1 MEKLKVGIIGG
12 GASGFFAA
20 IEAAKNGAEVLIF
33 EKTNKVLSKVLVSGG
48 GRCNVTNGTGSPSE
62 FLKGYPRGKNFMK
75 KVFKTFNSKDTF
87 KWFES
92 RGVPL
97 KTEEDGRVFPV
108 SNSSSSIIEALK
120 KAAEI
125 NGVKVLYKTGIQ
137 EVRRLDGKFILNS
150 GKEDIYVDKLVICT
164 GGKPKKEGYT
174 LIEQLGHTI
183 HPPIPS
189 LFTFNAPSSK
199 IIQLKGLSVPNGH
212 IRFEGSQLQ
221 YSGPILITHWGISG
235 PAVLK
240 LSAFGAEWLHDKEY
254 KAVALVKW
262 REEFTEEGLRADL
275 LGFKCDHPLK
285 IVYKNPLFAL
295 PGRLWEFLVDKAEI
309 NSDIKWGDMNKKK
322 INKLIEN
329 LLRFSLKVSGKT
341 TFKEEFVTAG
351 GVSLNE
357 IDANTMESKLV
368 KGLFFAGEVI
378 NVDGITGGYN
388 FQAAWSTGFLAGS
401 RSSGIV
407 IQ

>member
-1 MEKLKVGIIGG
+1 MKKLIVGIIGG
-12 GASGFFAA
+12 GAAGYFAA
-20 IEAAKNGAEVLIF
+20 IEAAKNGADVLIF
-33 EKTNKVLSKVLVSGG
+33 EKSNKVLSKVLVSGG
-48 GRCNVTNGTGSPSE
+48 GRCNVTNGTGSTSE

-75 KVFKTFNSKDTF
+75 KVFKAFNAKDTF
-87 KWFES
+87 EWFES

-108 SNSSSSIIEALK
+108 SNSSSSIVEVLK
-120 KAAEI
+120 KTAKTY
-125 NGVKVLYKTGIQ
+125 GVEVLYKTGIQ
-137 EVRRLDGKFILNS
+137 EVRRVDGKFLLNP
-150 GKEDIYVDKLVICT
+150 GKEGIYVDKLVVCT
-164 GGKPKKEGYT
+164 GGKPNKEGYT

-183 HPPIPS
+183 HLPIPS

-199 IIQLKGLSVPNGH
+199 IIHLKGLSVPNGH

-221 YSGPILITHWGISG
+221 YTGPILITHWGISG

-240 LSAFGAEWLHDKEY
+240 LSAFGAEWLHERDY
-254 KAVALVKW
+254 RAIALIRW
-262 REEFTEEGLRADL
+262 NEAFTEEGLRADL
-275 LGFKCDHPLK
+275 LTFKRDHPLK
-285 IVYKNPLFAL
+285 VVYKNPLFAL

-309 NSDIKWGDMNKKK
+309 NAEIRWGETNKKK

-368 KGLFFAGEVI
+368 KGLFFAGEVMD
-378 NVDGITGGYN
+378 VDGITGGYN

-401 RSSGIV
+401 MSSGNV
-407 IQ
+407 N